1 MDKLFN
7 AMLLLLTLFTEI
19 ALLCSCQNASF
30 SCIQSERQALL
41 KLKQS
46 FSDSSHC
53 LSSWKGKNC
62 CMWKGV
68 SCDENNGHVVK
79 LNLRAGS
86 TSWLDNGSSLRAREV
101 NSYITELRYLKYL
114 DLSGNDFQDSAIP
127 QFFSLMKQLRYLN
140 ISDAGFSGSVPQNL
154 GNLTSLRVLDLST
167 EHRGS
172 TLRVDDIQWISHL
185 VSLQQLG
192 MAGIHLGEARNLFQ
206 VLNML
211 PSLQSLH
218 LSHCGIHNFHFS
230 RLPINS
236 TFHGSLQ
243 RLDLGGNDLGGPV
256 PIALQNMTL
265 LRILDLSY
273 NRFNSSIPNWFGN
286 FKNLIHLNLAGNDFS
301 STKKGLALILGNMC
315 YLKSLDL
322 SFSQFQDD
330 LIRIYENVTGCVGH
344 DLETL
349 NLDYSMIS
357 GHIPERLGM
366 LKNLKHLHLYGNQ
379 LNGTIPE
386 SLGQLSNLETIDLS
400 HNSLEGAISEVH
412 FATLSKLKVLS
423 ISSNSLTIKI
433 KSNWVPPFQLEC
445 IEMGSCKFGTQF
457 PQWLRTQLKATTLV
471 LSNNSIS
478 GILPKW
484 IKELNLSLLDL
495 SHNQI
500 TGSIPKF
507 SSNLMTIDLSN
518 NLISGTL
525 TEMIGDNNVL
535 SKLQSLILSDNRVN
549 GSIPNSFCHIETLE
563 VLQLSKN
570 KLSANIPDCWRDYQS
585 LQVLD
590 LSSNNL
596 SGVIPSSIRHLNSLQ
611 WLHLSNNSL
620 SGEPPL
626 ALKNCRDLVV
636 LDLGENALSGHVP
649 KCIGDGF
656 WQLSVLRLRK
666 NKFSGTIPSQLCHI
680 STLQILDLAENNLK
694 GKIPYCFADFIGMV
708 KTDVGD
714 LEGYSG
720 IFLTQWNNEHLT
732 EVIKARSLE
741 YTKTLRFL
749 VSMDLSSNKLEGSI
763 PEELALL
770 TGLIGLNL
778 SHNQLSGQFPNKIGK
793 LESLE
798 SLDLSFNELSGM
810 IPGSMSSLTK
820 LSHLNLSYNNFSG
833 KIPEGNQLQTL
844 DDPFIYAGNPL
855 LCGAP
860 LKKCW
865 DDKHH
870 QGKNGNAKHN
880 SAEKMWFYIVIMSG
894 YATGF
899 WGVVAALIFKKSWRH
914 AYFLFVDKCKDW
926 VLVLVALKMASV
938 KNLIKGN
945 RTDE

>member
-206 VLNML
+206 
-211 PSLQSLH
+211 
-218 LSHCGIHNFHFS
+218 
-230 RLPINS
+230 
-236 TFHGSLQ
+236 
-243 RLDLGGNDLGGPV
+243 
-256 PIALQNMTL
+256 
-265 LRILDLSY
+265 
-273 NRFNSSIPNWFGN
+273 
-286 FKNLIHLNLAGNDFS
+286 
-301 STKKGLALILGNMC
+301 
-315 YLKSLDL
+315 
-322 SFSQFQDD
+322 
-330 LIRIYENVTGCVGH
+330 
-344 DLETL
+344 
-349 NLDYSMIS
+349 
-357 GHIPERLGM
+357 
-366 LKNLKHLHLYGNQ
+366 
-379 LNGTIPE
+379 
-386 SLGQLSNLETIDLS
+386 
-400 HNSLEGAISEVH
+400 
-412 FATLSKLKVLS
+412 
-423 ISSNSLTIKI
+423 
-433 KSNWVPPFQLEC
+433 
-445 IEMGSCKFGTQF
+445 
-457 PQWLRTQLKATTLV
+457 
-471 LSNNSIS
+471 
-478 GILPKW
+478 
-484 IKELNLSLLDL
+484 
-495 SHNQI
+495 I
-500 TGSIPKF
+500 TGSIPNF

-596 SGVIPSSIRHLNSLQ
+596 SGVIPSSIGHLNSLQ

-649 KCIGDGF
+649 KWIGDGF

-720 IFLTQWNNEHLT
+720 NFLTQWNNEHLT
-732 EVIKARSLE
+732 EVIKGRSLE

-810 IPGSMSSLTK
+810 IP
-820 LSHLNLSYNNFSG
+820 
-833 KIPEGNQLQTL
+833 
-844 DDPFIYAGNPL
+844 
-855 LCGAP
+855 
-860 LKKCW
+860 
-865 DDKHH
+865 
-870 QGKNGNAKHN
+870 
-880 SAEKMWFYIVIMSG
+880 
-894 YATGF
+894 
-899 WGVVAALIFKKSWRH
+899 
-914 AYFLFVDKCKDW
+914 
-926 VLVLVALKMASV
+926 
-938 KNLIKGN
+938 
-945 RTDE
+945 

>member
-30 SCIQSERQALL
+30 SCLQGERQALL
-41 KLKQS
+41 KLKES

-86 TSWLDNGSSLRAREV
+86 TSWFVNGSSLRAPEV

-127 QFFSLMKQLRYLN
+127 QFFGLMKQ
-140 ISDAGFSGSVPQNL
+140 
-154 GNLTSLRVLDLST
+154 LST

-172 TLRVDDIQWISHL
+172 TLGLDHVQWISHL
-185 VSLQQLG
+185 ASLQQLG

-243 RLDLGGNDLGGPV
+243 RLDLRDNDLGGPV
-256 PIALQNMTL
+256 PIALQNMTS
-265 LRILDLSY
+265 LRVLDLSY

-322 SFSQFQDD
+322 SFNQFQDE
-330 LIRIYENVTGCVGH
+330 IIGIYGNVSGCVGH

-349 NLDYSMIS
+349 NLDNSMIS

-366 LKNLKHLHLYGNQ
+366 LKHLKHLHLSGNQ

-386 SLGQLSNLETIDLS
+386 SLGQLSSLKTLDLS
-400 HNSLEGAISEVH
+400 GNQLNGVISESLGQLCNLDTLDLSYNSLEGAISEVH

-433 KSNWVPPFQLEC
+433 KSNWVPPFQLEY

-500 TGSIPKF
+500 TGSIPKL

-535 SKLQSLILSDNRVN
+535 PKLHILVLSDNRVN

-596 SGVIPSSIRHLNSLQ
+596 SGAIPSSIGHLNSLQ
-611 WLHLSNNSL
+611 WLHLSNNNL

-649 KCIGDGF
+649 KWIGDGL

-666 NKFSGTIPSQLCHI
+666 NKFSGTIPPLLCQI

-694 GKIPYCFADFIGMV
+694 GRIPYCFGDFIGMV

-714 LEGYSG
+714 LWGYAVS
-720 IFLTQWNNEHLT
+720 ISAQWDNEHLT
-732 EVIKARSLE
+732 EVIKGRSLE

-763 PEELALL
+763 PGELTLL

-778 SHNQLSGQFPNKIGK
+778 SHNQFSGKFPNKIGE

-810 IPGSMSSLTK
+810 IPGSVSSLTK
-820 LSHLNLSYNNFSG
+820 LSYLNLSYNNFSG

-855 LCGAP
+855 LCGPP

-865 DDKHH
+865 DDEHH
-870 QGKNGNAKHN
+870 QGKKGNAKHN
-880 SAEKMWFYIVIMSG
+880 PAEKMWFYIVIMSG

>member
-46 FSDSSHC
+46 FSGSSHC

-357 GHIPERLGM
+357 GHIPERLEM

-596 SGVIPSSIRHLNSLQ
+596 SGVIPSSIGHLNSLQ

-649 KCIGDGF
+649 KWIGDGF

-708 KTDVGD
+708 KTDVSD

-899 WGVVAALIFKKSWRH
+899 WGVVAALIFEKSWRH